1 MPNYNRLVL
10 DYFKQLCTTRDSH
23 YIDCLIVSSY
33 LYQHGISEINNLLI
47 RSCILEDDSNLTDF
61 LKYLDKYQYKLSI
74 ENLVE
79 FFEFVISP
87 ANKETNGAIYTPIRI
102 REYIVNKILLNIPAN
117 EWENKKFCDVAC
129 GCGGFF
135 LTLAQQLH
143 KMELPFAQ
151 IYSQN
156 IFGIDIEDYS
166 IRRCKILLSLF
177 AIINGEDVE
186 SFNFNLYVG
195 NSLNFNWNNIDLIRK
210 NEGFDVIIG
219 NPPYVSSSKISE
231 ESKALLVNWSVAQT
245 GKTDLYIPFFQI
257 AITALKPGGILGYIT
272 VNNFYRS
279 LNGRAFRSYMS
290 QHRYDLRMIDFESE
304 QVFRGRST
312 YTCICFIS
320 KTVGEIH
327 YCTGNSHNLSIIKED
342 DFVSIKYQDVND
354 YHGWLLCEPNVAK
367 NIIKIEHSGI
377 PLGKKYNIKNGFATL
392 KNDIYLFSPI
402 KEDNSYFILEDNTG
416 RYHIE
421 KEICREA
428 VKPNILKS
436 NDDLEKYKEIL
447 IFPYYIDGN
456 GNASLIPEFD
466 LEHKYPYAYHY
477 LESKKDILHN
487 RDKANRSYPAWY
499 AYGRTQALN
508 IKGYKLLFPYIA
520 DDAYF
525 VLTHEQDLLFYNGY
539 AIISNSIRELE
550 ILQRILQSKVFWYYI
565 KHTSKPYGSNYY
577 ALAKNY
583 VKNFGIPFFTKEE
596 EDFILKSDIDILN
609 SFLLEKYNMSSI

>member
-1 MPNYNRLVL
+1 MSYTNKLIL
-10 DYFKQLCTTRDSH
+10 SYFKKYCLSK
-23 YIDCLIVSSY
+23 DCFSVNSIIVSSFLSQY
-33 LYQHGISEINNLLI
+33 NIYHVKNIFINNY
-47 RSCILEDDSNLTDF
+47 ILHDNPDVINF
-61 LKYLDKYQYKLSI
+61 LKYLNKHNYTLSI
-74 ENLVE
+74 EDLVE

-87 ANKETNGAIYTPIRI
+87 ETKETNGAVYTPIRI
-102 REYIVNKILLNIPAN
+102 REYIVNKILSKIDST
-117 EWENKKFCDVAC
+117 KCKHTKFADIAC

-135 LTLAQQLH
+135 LTLSKELH
-143 KMELPFAQ
+143 KKGFSYSYIFSNN
-151 IYSQN
+151 IY
-156 IFGIDIEDYS
+156 GVDIESYS
-166 IRRCKILLSLF
+166 IERCRILLSLL
-177 AIINGEDVE
+177 AIIEGEDPIY
-186 SFNFNLYVG
+186 FHFNLAVG
-195 NSLNFNWNNIDLIRK
+195 NSLNFDWNKFASIQD
-210 NEGFDVIIG
+210 NEGFDVILG

-231 ESKALLVNWSVAQT
+231 ESKALLANWSVAQT

-290 QHRYDLRMIDFESE
+290 QHGYDLRMIDFESE

-327 YCTGNSHNLSIIKED
+327 YCTGNSHNLSSIKEN
-342 DFVSIKYQDVND
+342 DFFSIKYQDVND

-377 PLGKKYNIKNGFATL
+377 PLEKKYNIKNGFATL

-416 RYHIE
+416 RYNIE

-447 IFPYYIDGN
+447 IFPYYIDEN
-456 GNASLIPEFD
+456 GNVSLIPEFD
-466 LEHKYPYAYHY
+466 LQHKYPYAYHY
-477 LESKKDILHN
+477 LESKKNILRN

-520 DDAYF
+520 DNAYF
-525 VLTHEQDLLFYNGY
+525 VLTHEQNLLFYNGY

-550 ILQRILQSKVFWYYI
+550 ILQRILQSKIFWYYI

-583 VKNFGIPFFTKEE
+583 VKNFGIPLFTKGE
-596 EDFILKSDIDILN
+596 EDLILKSDIDTLN
-609 SFLLEKYNMSSI
+609 SFLLKKYDILKI

>member
-1 MPNYNRLVL
+1 
-10 DYFKQLCTTRDSH
+10 
-23 YIDCLIVSSY
+23 
-33 LYQHGISEINNLLI
+33 
-47 RSCILEDDSNLTDF
+47 
-61 LKYLDKYQYKLSI
+61 
-74 ENLVE
+74 
-79 FFEFVISP
+79 
-87 ANKETNGAIYTPIRI
+87 
-102 REYIVNKILLNIPAN
+102 
-117 EWENKKFCDVAC
+117 
-129 GCGGFF
+129 
-135 LTLAQQLH
+135 
-143 KMELPFAQ
+143 MELSFAQ

-186 SFNFNLYVG
+186 YFNFNLYVG
-195 NSLNFNWNNIDLIRK
+195 NSLNFNWNNIDLIRE
-210 NEGFDVIIG
+210 NEGFDVIVG

-290 QHRYDLRMIDFESE
+290 QHGYDLRMIDFGSE

-320 KTVGEIH
+320 KIVGEIH
-327 YCTGNSHNLSIIKED
+327 YCTGNSHNLSSIKEN

-367 NIIKIEHSGI
+367 NITKIEHSGI

-416 RYHIE
+416 RYNIE

-447 IFPYYIDGN
+447 IFPYYIDEN
-456 GNASLIPEFD
+456 GNAS
-466 LEHKYPYAYHY
+466 
-477 LESKKDILHN
+477 
-487 RDKANRSYPAWY
+487 
-499 AYGRTQALN
+499 
-508 IKGYKLLFPYIA
+508 
-520 DDAYF
+520 
-525 VLTHEQDLLFYNGY
+525 
-539 AIISNSIRELE
+539 
-550 ILQRILQSKVFWYYI
+550 
-565 KHTSKPYGSNYY
+565 
-577 ALAKNY
+577 
-583 VKNFGIPFFTKEE
+583 
-596 EDFILKSDIDILN
+596 
-609 SFLLEKYNMSSI
+609 